1 MPRGIKNKAT
11 TKKTKSAK
19 APAKRSAAKVV
30 KTEKKA
36 PFYSQFG
43 RLLAAMKDRTAPRGL
58 YAQVVFPESASGMNN
73 VKIRIGNEKA
83 AVYEGD
89 LTDFIHRLL
98 GAAGTSLKIDQD
110 NDPIPDPSGERT
122 GIAAAG

>member
-11 TKKTKSAK
+11 TKKTKNAK
-19 APAKRSAAKVV
+19 APAKRAAAKVV
-30 KTEKKA
+30 KAEKKA

-89 LTDFIHRLL
+89 MTDFIHRLL
-98 GAAGTSLKIDQD
+98 GAAGTSLKLDQD